1 MKTKTKRAPEVFFVG
16 DAPFTCEKLNPD
28 LATTR
33 LVCEVIPSTWKARL
47 IFDKKGVPSGVSWG
61 ILATFAARI
70 VDHRTGSRGVI
81 VTIEVQHPTRQTS
94 YLEIEA
100 RRVKNVA
107 SFWSA
112 LSGLGGLGCVFP
124 GSQAV
129 TVRAI
134 RATAPEL
141 FNDLQVT
148 PSPGL
153 IGRNSSQPAARL
165 RQPGA
170 LKTT

>member
-16 DAPFTCEKLNPD
+16 DAPFTCEKLNRD

-33 LVCEVIPSTWKARL
+33 LVSEVIPSTWKARL

-70 VDHRTGSRGVI
+70 VDHRTGPGGVQF
-81 VTIEVQHPTRQTS
+81 VTIEIRHATKRTS
-94 YLEIEA
+94 WLEIEA

-112 LSGLGGLGCVFP
+112 MSGLGGLGCVFP
-124 GSQAV
+124 GNQAA

-134 RATAPEL
+134 RQTAPEL
-141 FNDLQVT
+141 FDEL
-148 PSPGL
+148 
-153 IGRNSSQPAARL
+153 
-165 RQPGA
+165 
-170 LKTT
+170 

>member
-33 LVCEVIPSTWKARL
+33 VVTAVIPSTWRARL
-47 IFDKKGVPSGVSWG
+47 VMDKGVPSGVEWQ
-61 ILATFAARI
+61 IMATFAARI
-70 VDHRTGSRGVI
+70 VGSRIGPGGVQF
-81 VTIEVQHPTRQTS
+81 VTIEIRHPTKRTS
-94 YLEIEA
+94 WLEIEA

-107 SFWSA
+107 AFWSA

-124 GSQAV
+124 GSQAA

-134 RATAPEL
+134 QATAPEL
-141 FNDLQVT
+141 FNDV
-148 PSPGL
+148 
-153 IGRNSSQPAARL
+153 
-165 RQPGA
+165 
-170 LKTT
+170 